1 MILGHMQTHTLDKV
15 ADALHFHRSQ
25 ICAPF
30 LNQPLDSG
38 DKVIVFGAFQN
49 PAVVNQDTQC
59 AHGVGASAESEQIDF
74 VTLGKVLNDVAVA
87 IQIVLMSALSR
98 DSRADAIVIG
108 AQTRVIKTCCLGT
121 LSLGLLARASSG
133 KSFCRSSSG
142 RSQMPNA
149 HITILAIALSMHN
162 KLRTLNHRFP
172 WRGWQIEYLRGK
184 SPFW

>member
-1 MILGHMQTHTLDKV
+1 MILGQMQTHKPDKV

-25 ICAPF
+25 ISAPF

-59 AHGVGASAESEQIDF
+59 AHGASAESEQIDF

-98 DSRADAIVIG
+98 DSCADAIVIG
-108 AQTRVIKTCCLGT
+108 PKPQ
-121 LSLGLLARASSG
+121 S
-133 KSFCRSSSG
+133 
-142 RSQMPNA
+142 
-149 HITILAIALSMHN
+149 
-162 KLRTLNHRFP
+162 
-172 WRGWQIEYLRGK
+172 
-184 SPFW
+184 